1 MRTYNIIVLIS
12 TAILIATV
20 VTIIFAI
27 AVYIISR
34 TKRRKMREREESKS
48 GATENIIITGSEF
61 TKEYSTEDNTRQVAA
76 FDGPKILKLY
86 DPYKKEEN
94 RKNGSEE
101 R

>member
-1 MRTYNIIVLIS
+1 MGYYNIIVLIS

-34 TKRRKMREREESKS
+34 RRRRKIREERVTETIIVKE
-48 GATENIIITGSEF
+48 GAPEEMPKTPE
-61 TKEYSTEDNTRQVAA
+61 VA
-76 FDGPKILKLY
+76 DGPKILKLY

-94 RKNGSEE
+94 RKNGSKE

>member
-1 MRTYNIIVLIS
+1 MRTYNIIVLVS

-34 TKRRKMREREESKS
+34 NKRRKIQDENEKVSTVIVKS
-48 GATENIIITGSEF
+48 DDTVKNYVF
-61 TKEYSTEDNTRQVAA
+61 EDNNNIRQI
-76 FDGPKILKLY
+76 DYSGLPKILKLY